1 MTAIVD
7 LRPARGGDPMVEVV
21 LESGD
26 RVRLHSRRLLEHAV
40 AIGDS
45 ITAGELAALRRAAAA
60 DAAERRALRLIGR
73 RPRSRAELG
82 RRLAEWGLAPA
93 EAAAVIDRLAGMG
106 ACDDRV
112 LADAVVWSRRAT
124 GHGRL
129 RIEADLARLGMADD
143 ARAEVA
149 AATASGEEAR
159 ARTALARRFGPA
171 GVPPDPASL
180 RRAAGFLARR
190 GFDAD
195 TVACVLE
202 TLDPDP

>member
-82 RRLAEWGLAPA
+82 RRWGLAPA

-106 ACDDRV
+106 ACDDGG
-112 LADAVVWSRRAT
+112 LGEAVVGSRRAR
-124 GHGRL
+124 GHGGL
-129 RIEADLARLGMADD
+129 RIEAALARLGMADD